1 MPRTLLHALSIGGN
15 RVPARKF
22 LKLSGGLHSRR
33 AGGRESDGDAAEQAA
48 DADALFLQSPQPCFA
63 AFLNNAWT
71 GGFIFAGLLLHYT
84 FTG

>member
-1 MPRTLLHALSIGGN
+1 VPRTLLHALSI
-15 RVPARKF
+15 ARRSGSREEF

-63 AFLNNAWT
+63 AFAMMALFGRVCDGTKFSTSADP
-71 GGFIFAGLLLHYT
+71 
-84 FTG
+84 